1 MCFSATADL
10 VAGTALIPV
19 AVATLREVRHWR
31 ELPFAL
37 LPTVFAVH
45 QFLEAAVWPNGV
57 VSAGMAQLAARAYVF
72 IALPLLPLLVPWGI
86 LMLEPRGARLRVT
99 PFAVLGTVVSAYLAV
114 AVLTEPVG
122 VKTHRHALEYQTGV
136 HNGYLWAVLYV
147 IAVIGPAVMSGY
159 RSIVVF
165 GLANLVGL
173 VAVALLY
180 VQAFASLWCVY
191 AAMLSILVLVHM
203 VRRRRLPDP
212 HRLRGVA
219 GDRATSNV

>member
-10 VAGTALIPV
+10 VVGAALIPV
-19 AVATLREVRHWR
+19 AVASLREVRRWR

-37 LPTVFAVH
+37 LPTVFAIH
-45 QFLEAAVWPNGV
+45 QFLEAAVWPNDV
-57 VSAGMAQLAARAYVF
+57 VSPGVAQLAARAYVF
-72 IALPLLPLLVPWGI
+72 IALPLLPVLVPWGI

-114 AVLTEPVG
+114 VILTEPVG
-122 VKTHRHALEYQTGV
+122 VKTHPHALEYQTGV

-147 IAVIGPAVMSGY
+147 VAVIGPALMSGY

-173 VAVALLY
+173 VVVALLY
-180 VQAFASLWCVY
+180 VQAFASLWCIY

-212 HRLRGVA
+212 HRLHGAA